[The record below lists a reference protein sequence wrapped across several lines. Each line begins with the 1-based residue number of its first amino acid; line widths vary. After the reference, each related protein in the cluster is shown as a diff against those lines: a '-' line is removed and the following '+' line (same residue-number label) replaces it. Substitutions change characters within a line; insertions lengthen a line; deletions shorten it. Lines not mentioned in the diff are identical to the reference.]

1 MTVQLNNK
9 QVAAARR
16 ILANAQYG
24 GLSSVTQ
31 VMAQSANFK
40 HDIGYDFGYPTTEE
54 LSFEYFYQ
62 MWRRNGVARA
72 LVEKT
77 TGKTWQ
83 ELPRLLEDQE
93 RVADETKVEREVR
106 EHFEEIRFWQQL
118 QEADMRS
125 MVGKYSGVIFQL
137 GDGKQYNEPVER
149 VPGGIEGLISIIP
162 AWEGQLEPS
171 SWDGDSQSPTY
182 GKPTQFRFNESS
194 VDPENGKV
202 RSFTVHPDRCL
213 VWSRDGST
221 FGDSKLEPCYNALI
235 DLEKI
240 RGAGGEG
247 FWKNAKAQPVLQASP
262 DVDFTQLASML
273 GVEVDGLADAL
284 DEVMGKWSKGFD
296 ESLVLQG
303 MEAKTLPV
311 QLPMPEQFFNVA
323 IQEVSAAW
331 PIPQKTLVGMQTGER
346 ASTEDAREW
355 AQTNMSRRANLVV
368 PNIMAVISR
377 LESWGILPERSWCLD
392 WPDLTAPTLAE
403 KLEVGE
409 RMAKINQAMFATGE
423 AVFTDDEIR
432 EVAGYAK
439 MQPDDASELDDEVDE
454 VDESQ

>member
-1 MTVQLNNK
+1 MTVRLNN
-9 QVAAARR
+9 QQMSVARR
-16 ILANAQYG
+16 ILNGASYG
-24 GLSSVTQ
+24 MTSVTDI
-31 VMAQSANFK
+31 MGQSANFK
-40 HDIGYDFGYPTTEE
+40 HDIGHDFGYPSTEE
-54 LSFEYFYQ
+54 LSFHYFYQ
-62 MWRRNGVARA
+62 MWRRHGIARA

-83 ELPRLLEDQE
+83 DLPKLKESSE
-93 RVADETKVEREVR
+93 GASEETVVEREIR
-106 EHFEEIRFWQQL
+106 QHFEAIRFWQHL

-125 MVGKYSGVIFQL
+125 MVGKYAGVIFQL
-137 GDGKQYNEPVER
+137 GDGKPYNEPVKS
-149 VPGGIEGLISIIP
+149 VPGGIEGVISVIP

-171 SWDGDSQSPTY
+171 TWDGDPTSPTY
-182 GKPTQFRFNESS
+182 GQPQQFRFNESS
-194 VDPENGKV
+194 VDPEEGKV
-202 RSFTVHPDRCL
+202 RSFTVHPDRCF
-213 VWSRDGST
+213 VWSRDGTT

-235 DLEKI
+235 DLEKV
-240 RGAGGEG
+240 RGSGGEG
-247 FWKNAKAQPVLQASP
+247 FWKNAKAQPVLQAST

-273 GVEVDGLADAL
+273 GVELDGLADAL

-311 QLPMPEQFFNVA
+311 SLPDPEEFFNIA
-323 IQEVSAAW
+323 IQEVAASW

-346 ASTEDAREW
+346 ASTEDSREW

-368 PNIMAVISR
+368 PNIMTIVGR
-377 LESWGILPERSWCLD
+377 LERWGVLPERDWHLE
-392 WPDLTAPTLAE
+392 WPDLTAPTLGE
-403 KLEVGE
+403 KLEIGE

-439 MQPDDASELDDEVDE
+439 MSPEQPSELEDGEDVGA
-454 VDESQ
+454 

>member
-1 MTVQLNNK
+1 MTVRLNN
-9 QVAAARR
+9 QQMSVARR
-16 ILANAQYG
+16 ILNGAGYG
-24 GLSSVTQ
+24 MTSVTDI
-31 VMAQSANFK
+31 MGQSANFK
-40 HDIGYDFGYPTTEE
+40 HDIGCDFGYPKTEE
-54 LSFEYFYQ
+54 LSFHYFYQ
-62 MWRRNGVARA
+62 MWRRHGIARA

-83 ELPRLLEDQE
+83 DLPKLKESSE
-93 RVADETKVEREVR
+93 GASEETVVEREIR
-106 EHFEEIRFWQQL
+106 QHFEAIRFWQQL

-125 MVGKYSGVIFQL
+125 MVGKYAGVIFQL
-137 GDGKQYNEPVER
+137 GDGKPYNEPVKS
-149 VPGGIEGLISIIP
+149 VPGGVEGVISVIP

-171 SWDGDSQSPTY
+171 TWDGDPTSPTY
-182 GKPTQFRFNESS
+182 GQPQQFRFNESS
-194 VDPENGKV
+194 VDPEEGKV
-202 RSFTVHPDRCL
+202 RSFTVHPDRCF
-213 VWSRDGST
+213 VWSRDGTT

-247 FWKNAKAQPVLQASP
+247 FWKNAKAQPVLQAST

-273 GVEVDGLADAL
+273 GVELDGLADAL

-296 ESLVLQG
+296 DSLVLQG

-311 QLPMPEQFFNVA
+311 SLPDPEEFFNIA
-323 IQEVSAAW
+323 IQEVAASW

-346 ASTEDAREW
+346 ASTEDSREW

-368 PNIMAVISR
+368 PNIMTIIGR
-377 LESWGILPERSWCLD
+377 LESWGVLPERDWHLE
-392 WPDLTAPTLAE
+392 WPDLTAPTLGE
-403 KLEVGE
+403 KLEIGE

-432 EVAGYAK
+432 EVAGYAQ
-439 MQPDDASELDDEVDE
+439 MNPEQPSELEDGEDVGA
-454 VDESQ
+454 

>member
-1 MTVQLNNK
+1 MTVQLNN
-9 QVAAARR
+9 QQMATARR
-16 ILANAQYG
+16 IVNSTNYG
-24 GLSSVTQ
+24 FTSVTDI
-31 VMAQSANFK
+31 MRQSANFK
-40 HDIGYDFGYPTTEE
+40 HDIGYDFGYPKTEE

-62 MWRRNGVARA
+62 MWRRHGIARA

-83 ELPRLLEDQE
+83 DLPTLKESAKGATE
-93 RVADETKVEREVR
+93 ETRVEREIR
-106 EHFEEIRFWQQL
+106 QHLEDIRFWQQL

-125 MVGKYSGVIFQL
+125 MVGKYAGVIFQL
-137 GDGKQYNEPVER
+137 GDGRQYNEPVER
-149 VPGGIEGLISIIP
+149 VPGGIQGLVSVIP

-171 SWDGDSQSPTY
+171 SWNGDPLSPNY
-182 GKPTQFRFNESS
+182 GKPEMFRFNESS
-194 VDPENGKV
+194 VDPEEGKV
-202 RSFTVHPDRCL
+202 RSFTVHPDRCF
-213 VWSRDGST
+213 VWSRDGTT

-240 RGAGGEG
+240 RGSGGEG

-273 GVEVDGLADAL
+273 GVELDGLADAL

-296 ESLVLQG
+296 DSLVLQG

-311 QLPMPEQFFNVA
+311 RLPDPEQFFNVA
-323 IQEVSAAW
+323 IQEVAAAW

-355 AQTNMSRRANLVV
+355 AQTNMSRRTNLVV
-368 PNIMAVISR
+368 PNIMGIVGR
-377 LESWGILPERSWCLD
+377 LESWGIFPERDWQIE
-392 WPDLTAPTLAE
+392 WPDLTAPTLSE
-403 KLEVGE
+403 KLEIGE

-432 EVAGYAK
+432 EVAGYE
-439 MQPDDASELDDEVDE
+439 QLNPDEPSELPEPEDEDGA
-454 VDESQ
+454 